1 MFIEILSKKKWKL
14 VVWKDFSN
22 IYNFYLL
29 NLIIVVLSYSHS
41 LINKRIKSIDSKELN
56 GRGNTRYLD

>member
-56 GRGNTRYLD
+56 GRGNNRYLD